1 MDRNIPI
8 AHYLQT
14 AVKSGY
20 FQCKEWENWADRLII
35 DNDEVE
41 SWIYD
46 VSCAKSESELYMAI
60 QPKICQEFF
69 TKENMYSEPDIII
82 GYYYL
87 LYKENRIS
95 IQHLLSKLNDDDDD
109 SSDAQLFHNKRFKEI
124 VHMLFK
130 DVKYAN
136 GKEYMEE
143 LLNMMK
149 IPAIV
154 AKKQQMV
161 LCKV

>member
-20 FQCKEWENWADRLII
+20 FQCMEWENWADRLII
-35 DNDEVE
+35 NNDEVD

-46 VSCAKSESELYMAI
+46 VSCAKSESELYLAI

-69 TKENMYSEPDIII
+69 TEENMYSEPDIII

-87 LYKENRIS
+87 LYKENRMS
-95 IQHLLSKLNDDDDD
+95 IQHLLSRLNDDDDD

-124 VHMLFK
+124 VQLLFK
-130 DVKYAN
+130 NIEFVREEDV
-136 GKEYMEE
+136 GEM
-143 LLNMMK
+143 LGMMK
-149 IPAIV
+149 ILATV
-154 AKKQQMV
+154 AKKQQME
-161 LCKV
+161 LGFGG